1 MINKEGPTAWHEKAN
16 PRPNEP
22 GVRRDPFWD
31 NRALP
36 GLSPGDFSS
45 PHLRSKRFKGCLSSP
60 FPPTIGHKRCGAQDE
75 NLWLNRYRIGS
86 KTRCVTGDLNARSWT
101 GLSRGTRSNCPHC
114 RARGSAGREN

>member
-36 GLSPGDFSS
+36 GLSPGDVSS
-45 PHLRSKRFKGCLSSP
+45 PHLRSKRFKGCLSSA
-60 FPPTIGHKRCGAQDE
+60 FPPTIGHKRCGH
-75 NLWLNRYRIGS
+75 RT
-86 KTRCVTGDLNARSWT
+86 KTCG
-101 GLSRGTRSNCPHC
+101 
-114 RARGSAGREN
+114 

>member
-45 PHLRSKRFKGCLSSP
+45 PYLLYKRLTG
-60 FPPTIGHKRCGAQDE
+60 
-75 NLWLNRYRIGS
+75 IGS
-86 KTRCVTGDLNARSWT
+86 ASDQFLTQEQLVAKPRRALSARRSAT
-101 GLSRGTRSNCPHC
+101 AQGGSPLVVVGL
-114 RARGSAGREN
+114 A